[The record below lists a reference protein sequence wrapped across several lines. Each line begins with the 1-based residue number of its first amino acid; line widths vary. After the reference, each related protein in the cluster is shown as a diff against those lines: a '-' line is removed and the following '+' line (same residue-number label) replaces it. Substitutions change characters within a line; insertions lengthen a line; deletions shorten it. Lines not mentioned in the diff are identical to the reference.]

1 MIFADPDADFTREE
15 AARAL
20 AIPLAALDALI
31 QHGLLTTKN
40 TTLPVRGLELFFR
53 DSLLR
58 LYHAQAA
65 PQEVAVEI
73 PSKAEPVEKEE
84 ELLRS
89 MDDYHSESAK
99 QPRPNYR
106 IAPRYEPRQ
115 PVDGTFR
122 DVRFAVLQISGTG
135 LRIRHEETLR
145 PGDEQRVSIAVT
157 SQRSVVFKARVVW
170 SSIGS
175 SSCVSG
181 LRVTGN
187 GDQLL
192 AAIDALKRG
201 RVLETEGTS
210 TSTSNNTK
218 RTPPALVGVS
228 DDVVASIIRAHRKF
242 SSDPVEAG
250 KWYARVRVS
259 VNDERVRKI
268 AAPLR
273 VRDREEIL
281 GIWEY
286 LDRKVDVDAI
296 LNVVSWLR
304 QTRSAAAV

>member
-1 MIFADPDADFTREE
+1 MIFADPDAEFTREE

-20 AIPLAALDALI
+20 SIPLSALDALI
-31 QHGLLTTKN
+31 QHGLLPTKN
-40 TTLPVRGLELFFR
+40 TKLPARGLEQFFR

-65 PQEVAVEI
+65 PQETALDI
-73 PSKAEPVEKEE
+73 PSKPPVEEKEE
-84 ELLRS
+84 LIRS
-89 MDDYHSESAK
+89 MDEFQSESTK
-99 QPRPNYR
+99 RPRPNNR

-122 DVRFAVLQISGTG
+122 DVRFAVLQISATG

-145 PGDEQRVSIAVT
+145 PGDEQRVTIALT
-157 SQRSVVFKARVVW
+157 SQRDIGFKARVVW

-175 SSCVSG
+175 SACVSG
-181 LRVTGN
+181 LRVTSG

-192 AAIDALKRG
+192 AAIDFMKRS

-210 TSTSNNTK
+210 SGAK
-218 RTPPALVGVS
+218 KTPPALVGVS
-228 DDVVASIIRAHRKF
+228 DEVVASIIRAYRRF
-242 SSDPVEAG
+242 SADPVEAG
-250 KWYARVRVS
+250 KWYARVRVA

-268 AAPLR
+268 AAPMR
-273 VRDREEIL
+273 ARDREEIL

-286 LDRKVDVDAI
+286 LERKVEVDAI
-296 LNVVSWLR
+296 TNVVAWLR